1 MSDDQDATGA
11 MGAATRGAR
20 STGGVN
26 RRQALGL
33 AGVAAAGA
41 VGSTVLSTPAAA
53 ATPDGGVLRQG
64 TVSLELTEE
73 ILDKAVEYVED
84 NGLPAMFVV
93 VVDAAGDVKASRR
106 MDGNG
111 PASTVLAPVKA
122 HTALSFRTPTA
133 DLASRVSDPA
143 AVASF
148 TTAGFSLLGG
158 GAPIVVDDAV
168 VGAVGVGGGS
178 PQQDDE
184 VARAALEEALG

>member
-1 MSDDQDATGA
+1 MSEGHDTGTA
-11 MGAATRGAR
+11 GRT
-20 STGGVN
+20 TGGVN

-33 AGVAAAGA
+33 AGVAAGA
-41 VGSTVLSTPAAA
+41 VGGTVLSAPAAA
-53 ATPDGGVLRQG
+53 AAVQDGGGVLRQD
-64 TVSLELTEE
+64 TVSLALAQE
-73 ILDKAVEYVED
+73 ILDAAVAHVEAND
-84 NGLPAMFVV
+84 LPAMFVV

-122 HTALSFRTPTA
+122 HTALAFRTPTA
-133 DLASRVSDPA
+133 DLGSRVTDPA

-158 GAPIVVDDAV
+158 GAPIQVDDAV

-184 VARAALEEALG
+184 VARAALEVALA